1 MTEHIGLNVFDRKCY
16 RIRVDEGVI
25 SAIEVLGNIKK
36 KDVKTLI
43 CPGGLVDTQVNGYL
57 GIDYSDP
64 SLKAED
70 CDIICKELVKKGTF
84 QHFATI
90 VTRPQNVILDSIDKI
105 IKRRKE
111 CRLVERAITGIH
123 IEGPFISYEDGPRG
137 AHELSYVRPAS
148 IAEFDQWYDH
158 AQGLLKYI
166 TVGAESEGVC
176 KLIRHAVAKGVVVSI
191 GHTGATRDQIDKAVE
206 AGASVSTHLGNGVFA
221 KLDRFENPIWPQLR
235 NEKLTT
241 GIICDGHH
249 VVPDL
254 VWVYSKCKDTD
265 HIIIVTDL
273 SQVAGL
279 PPGKMMW
286 GTLPVEIMED
296 GIVVLCNTPNLA
308 FAGAGSLL
316 LQNTW
321 NYASFSKTDYID
333 AFKLSAT
340 NPIRK
345 YNLDLERAKLEVGKS
360 AEFFSFTRT
369 DKGYDIDTVYYDG
382 IRLV

>member
-1 MTEHIGLNVFDRKCY
+1 MTEHVGINVLDRKKY
-16 RIRVDEGVI
+16 RICVDEGVI
-25 SAIEVLGNIKK
+25 SSIEVL
-36 KDVKTLI
+36 DDKTKEDETSLI
-43 CPGGLVDTQVNGYL
+43 CPGGLVDAQVNGFL
-57 GIDYSDP
+57 GFDYSDL
-64 SLKAED
+64 SLKPED
-70 CDIICKELVKKGTF
+70 CDTICSELVKRGTF
-84 QHFATI
+84 QHIATI
-90 VTRPQNVILDSIDKI
+90 VTRPQNVILENIDKI
-105 IKRRKE
+105 VRRRKE
-111 CRLVERAITGIH
+111 SRIVERAITGIH
-123 IEGPFISYEDGPRG
+123 VEGPFISYEDGPRG
-137 AHELSYVRPAS
+137 AHELAYVRPAS
-148 IAEFDQWYDH
+148 IPEFDQWYDH

-176 KLIRHAVAKGVVVSI
+176 DLIKHAVKKGVVVSI
-191 GHTGATRDQIDKAVE
+191 GHTGATRDQIDRAVD

-249 VVPDL
+249 VTPDL
-254 VWVYSKCKDTD
+254 VWVFSRCKDTD

-286 GTLPVEIMED
+286 GTLPVEILED
-296 GIVVLCNTPNLA
+296 GVVLLSNTPNLA

-316 LQNTW
+316 LKNTW
-321 NYASFSKTDYID
+321 NYATFSKTDYID
-333 AFKLSAT
+333 AFKLSST

-345 YNLDLERAKLEVGKS
+345 YNLDPKRAVLEVGKS
-360 AEFFSFTRT
+360 AEFLAFRRT

-382 IRLV
+382 IRMV